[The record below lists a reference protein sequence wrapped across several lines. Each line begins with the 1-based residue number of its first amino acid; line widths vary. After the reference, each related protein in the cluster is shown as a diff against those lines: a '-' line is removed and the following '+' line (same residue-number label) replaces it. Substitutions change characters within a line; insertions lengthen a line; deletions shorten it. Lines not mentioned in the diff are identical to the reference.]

1 MMLRFTR
8 WYLGAECH
16 STMRPHDLSMSGG
29 NSERSTHERLCA
41 YLAASTMRAMTA
53 ILGLNAYHGDAAAA
67 LLIDG
72 ELVAAVEEERFTRI
86 KHCAGFPAQAA
97 TWCLEE
103 AGIGA
108 SELDHIAVSRDS
120 RANAGHKLLWVIRHK
135 ANGRYLRTRL
145 ANAARVRD
153 VRSTFAQALGVE
165 PEALGAKLHHV
176 EHHQAH
182 VASAFFVSPFERAA
196 VLSVDGFGDFTSMML
211 AQGEGSSFRVLDRVL
226 FPHSLG
232 MFYTALTQWLG
243 FPKYGEEG
251 KVMGLAS
258 YGDPCFL
265 ERMHELVHL
274 DGDLFRLGLEYFAH
288 EDGVDMT
295 WDEQTPTIGRLFS
308 DRLIETFG
316 PPREPRSEITTQH
329 ENVAASLQ
337 AMLEEA
343 YLHVVRM
350 LWERTR
356 TPNVCIA
363 GGVALNAI
371 ANGRVLPETPFEELF
386 IQPAAGDAGTA
397 VGAAFWVWN
406 QRLGKPRGFV
416 MNHAYT
422 GPEYSEAECASAIA
436 GAGLE
441 SQRLDDDSLFAEIA
455 ERIARGEIVG
465 WFQGRMEFGPRA
477 LGNRS
482 ILVDPR
488 RAEMKDILNA
498 RVKHREPFRPF
509 APSILAEA
517 TAEWYEEDYPS
528 PFMLLVY
535 KTRPGK
541 RERIPAVNH
550 VDDTGRLQTVEKRV
564 NPRYWRLI
572 NEFEKLTGVPLVLNT
587 SFNKSEP
594 IVMTPQD
601 AVETFTNTEM
611 DVLVLGNHVV
621 RRDTARDGSARA
633 AASAGPPRR

>member
-1 MMLRFTR
+1 
-8 WYLGAECH
+8 
-16 STMRPHDLSMSGG
+16 
-29 NSERSTHERLCA
+29 
-41 YLAASTMRAMTA
+41 MRAMTA

-97 TWCLEE
+97 AWCLEE
-103 AGIGA
+103 VGIGA

-120 RANAGHKLLWVIRHK
+120 RANAGHKLWWVIRHK
-135 ANGRYLRTRL
+135 ANGRYLKARL

-265 ERMHELVHL
+265 ERMHELVQL

-308 DRLIETFG
+308 DRLIATLG
-316 PPREPRSEITTQH
+316 PPREPQSEITAQH

-343 YLHVVRM
+343 YLHVLRM
-350 LWERTR
+350 LWERTQI
-356 TPNVCIA
+356 PNICIA

-371 ANGRVLPETPFEELF
+371 ANGRVLPETPYEELF

-406 QRLGKPRGFV
+406 QRLGRPRTFV

-422 GPEYSEAECASAIA
+422 GPAYSEAECAAAIA

-441 SQRLDDDSLFAEIA
+441 SERLDDDSLFAEIA
-455 ERIARGEIVG
+455 QRIAMGDIVG

-488 RAEMKDILNA
+488 RAEMKDVLNA

-517 TAEWYEEDYPS
+517 TADWYEQDYPS

-535 KTRPGK
+535 KTRAGK
-541 RERIPAVNH
+541 RELVPAVNH
-550 VDDTGRLQTVEKRV
+550 VDDTGRLQTVEKSV
-564 NPRYWRLI
+564 NARYWRLI
-572 NEFEKLTGVPLVLNT
+572 SEFEKLTGVPLVLNT
-587 SFNKSEP
+587 SFNESEP
-594 IVMTPQD
+594 IVMTPED
-601 AVETFTNTEM
+601 AVETFTKTEM
-611 DVLVLGNHVV
+611 DVLVLGNDVV
-621 RRDTARDGSARA
+621 RREAAREGSTEA
-633 AASAGPPRR
+633 AASAGSPRR